1 VTSNVSLE
9 SVVDTSMYKPSAEI
23 VMTVEIDL
31 QEYLLVYNNKKSL
44 LLFSQNPILITS
56 GVPV

>member
-31 QEYLLVYNNKKSL
+31 QEYLLVYNNKNHYYYFRKTQ
-44 LLFSQNPILITS
+44 F
-56 GVPV
+56 